1 MPQIINTNIASINA
15 QRNLDTSQKD
25 NQTALQ
31 RLSSGLRINS
41 ARDDAAGMAISTRF
55 TTQVEGLK
63 VGIRNAGDGVSLA
76 QTAEG
81 ALGAMTSSL
90 QRMRELAL
98 QSANAT
104 NSDIDRVAINAEVQ
118 QLKDEID
125 RLAEKTNF
133 NGTKLLDGSFS
144 NVTFQI
150 GANDGESLSFS
161 VAEVSGSTLGVG
173 SDAGLS
179 SFSTSNALAKG
190 DLTING
196 VSIEASRSAADT
208 SSVDNQAASA
218 IAKAAAINTS
228 EEETGVHATVNTNTV
243 PGSNMALATGSAS
256 GTVILNNVSISVSA
270 GGLDLASDRASVV
283 AAINANS
290 EQTGVLAIDSN
301 DDATGV
307 ILEAVD
313 GRNITLSN
321 NLTTPLNPG
330 VTASGAADLTIGVGV
345 DDDLTFSID
354 GAASATYTIPPA
366 VYADADALAAA
377 ISGVLPGATA
387 TNNAGVITIRSD
399 SATGSIGAIT
409 GNAAAGLALT
419 AATPAATTAASSSLM
434 SNLGLASQGTY
445 EGTVTLTSVNGED
458 INITAGSG
466 NIEDTGFVA
475 GTYAARSAIM
485 NSNIQESGSAYQWD
499 QANTFGA
506 TSADFT
512 LTLSTSSVQVVL
524 DSNLSNATTSGLVDE
539 INRQIGLDTDSAG
552 IFEAY
557 VVDEDNSVFGY
568 RALSNEPD
576 QAITVLSNDVNV
588 ATYFGMPQNGLSDD
602 ISATKS
608 PLSAGDLVI
617 NGVQIS
623 AAKASDDTASDD
635 SYNSSLKAASGIAM
649 AAAINKA
656 TEETGV
662 TASVNPTAVSG
673 ALGTIGTAGEGGQL
687 FINGVDIGVFT
698 ASDNQELDKAS
709 ALSQINLFTG
719 QTGVV
724 AEDNGDGLT
733 LVAADGRNIS
743 AAWNTDSN
751 DSGVELSA
759 DHFGIGGAGE
769 VDFDTA
775 NDGVATTI
783 NEYSAANIA
792 TTTYS
797 TVQFT
802 SAGPMTIEAGS
813 NGTQALFNLGFDAGT
828 FGGSD
833 GGQLIKDVDVST
845 VEGALKAIN
854 GIDNALDQIN
864 LERANLGAIQ
874 NRFESTINNQAITAE
889 NFETAN
895 SRIRDADFAAET
907 AELSRTQVLQSAG
920 LSILAQANGQPQQVL
935 QLLQG

>member
-1 MPQIINTNIASINA
+1 MPQIINTNLASINA

-133 NGTKLLDGSFS
+133 NGTRLLDGSFS

-150 GANDGESLSFS
+150 GANEGESLSFS

-173 SDAGLS
+173 RDAGLS
-179 SFSTSNALAKG
+179 SFSTSSALAKG

-196 VSIEASRSAADT
+196 ISIEASRSADDT

-228 EEETGVHATVNTNTV
+228 EEETGVHATANNNTV
-243 PGSNMALATGSAS
+243 PGSNMSSATGA
-256 GTVILNNVSISVSA
+256 GAGVITLNNIEIAVNT

-283 AAINANS
+283 AAINARS
-290 EQTGVLAIDSN
+290 DQTGVMAIDSG

-307 ILEAVD
+307 ILEAED
-313 GRNITLSN
+313 GRNITLSDEYTN
-321 NLTTPLNPG
+321 GLI
-330 VTASGAADLTIGVGV
+330 ASAAPTSLTIAAANNT
-345 DDDLTFSID
+345 LTFAID
-354 GAASATYTIPPA
+354 GAASASYDIGAAAPHA
-366 VYADADALAAA
+366 SVDALVIA
-377 ISGVLPGATA
+377 INTAITGAATA
-387 TNNAGVITIRSD
+387 FNNGGVIEILSD
-399 SATGSIGAIT
+399 STTGSISAIT
-409 GNAAAGLALT
+409 GDGAANLFLDTATTSGADSLT
-419 AATPAATTAASSSLM
+419 AGAL
-434 SNLGLASQGTY
+434 SNLGLAGRGTY
-445 EGTVTLTSVNGED
+445 EGTITLTSSNGED
-458 INITAGSG
+458 INITPGSG
-466 NIEDTGFVA
+466 SIEDTGFIE

-485 NSNIQESGSAYQWD
+485 NSNIQASGSSYQWD
-499 QANTFGA
+499 QTNTFTA
-506 TSADFT
+506 TPATFT
-512 LTLSTSSVQVVL
+512 IATGGDSSVDVNLSTDLTS
-524 DSNLSNATTSGLVDE
+524 ATTSGLVSE
-539 INRQIGLDTDSAG
+539 INADIAADADGNGVL
-552 IFEAY
+552 EAY
-557 VVDEDNSVFGY
+557 VIDEDNFTFGF
-568 RALSNEPD
+568 RVLSNEPD
-576 QAITVLSNDVNV
+576 QAITVTSNDTDVDD
-588 ATYFGMPQNGLSDD
+588 YFSMPQNGLSES
-602 ISATKS
+602 ISATKA

-623 AAKASDDTASDD
+623 AAKATDDTASDD
-635 SYNSSLKAASGIAM
+635 TYNSSLKAASGIAM

-662 TASVNPTAVSG
+662 SATVNPTTVTGTLG
-673 ALGTIGTAGEGGQL
+673 ALGTLGESGQM

-698 ASDNQELDKAS
+698 ASDNQELDKSS

-719 QTGVV
+719 QTGVT
-724 AEDNGDGLT
+724 AEDNGNGIS

-751 DSGVELSA
+751 DSGVALAAS
-759 DHFGIGGAGE
+759 HFGIGGVGE
-769 VDFDTA
+769 ADFDTA
-775 NDGVATTI
+775 NDGATTAV
-783 NEYSAANIA
+783 NEYSAAGIA
-792 TTTYS
+792 KTAYS

-802 SAGPMTIEAGS
+802 SAGPINIEAGS
-813 NGTQALFNLGFDAGT
+813 NGTQALYNIGFDAGT
-828 FGGSD
+828 FGGSE
-833 GGQLIKDVDVST
+833 GGQLVKDIDVST
-845 VEGALKAIN
+845 VEGALKALN

>member
-1 MPQIINTNIASINA
+1 MPQIINTNLASINA

-133 NGTKLLDGSFS
+133 NGTRLLDGSFS

-150 GANDGESLSFS
+150 GANEGESLSFS

-173 SDAGLS
+173 RDAGLS
-179 SFSTSNALAKG
+179 SFSTSSALAKG

-196 VSIEASRSAADT
+196 ISIEASRSADDT

-228 EEETGVHATVNTNTV
+228 EEETGVHATANNNTV
-243 PGSNMALATGSAS
+243 PGSDMASATGTGA
-256 GTVILNNVSISVSA
+256 GVITLNNIEISVNT

-283 AAINANS
+283 AAINAKS
-290 EQTGVLAIDSN
+290 EQTGVMAIDSG

-307 ILEAVD
+307 ILEAED
-313 GRNITLSN
+313 GRNITLSDKYTN
-321 NLTTPLNPG
+321 GLIASAAPTT
-330 VTASGAADLTIGVGV
+330 LTITGTE
-345 DDDLTFSID
+345 DILTFSID
-354 GAASATYTIPPA
+354 GAAAASYDVADG
-366 VYADADALAAA
+366 VYADVDALVVA
-377 ISGVLPGATA
+377 INTAITGAATA
-387 TNNAGVITIRSD
+387 FNNGGVVEILSN
-399 SATGSIGAIT
+399 SSTGSISAIT
-409 GNAAAGLALT
+409 GDGAANLFLDTATSSGADSLT
-419 AATPAATTAASSSLM
+419 AGALG
-434 SNLGLASQGTY
+434 NLGLAGRGTY
-445 EGTVTLTSVNGED
+445 EGTITLTSSNGED
-458 INITAGSG
+458 INITPGSG
-466 NIEDTGFVA
+466 SIEDTGFIE

-485 NSNIQESGSAYQWD
+485 NSNIQASGSSYQWD
-499 QANTFGA
+499 QTNNFTAAPATFTIATGGDSSVDVNLSTDL
-506 TSADFT
+506 TSA
-512 LTLSTSSVQVVL
+512 
-524 DSNLSNATTSGLVDE
+524 TTAGLVSE
-539 INRQIGLDTDSAG
+539 INADIAADADGNGVLQ
-552 IFEAY
+552 AY
-557 VVDEDNSVFGY
+557 VIDEDNFTFGF
-568 RALSNEPD
+568 RVLSNEPD
-576 QAITVLSNDVNV
+576 QAITVTSNDTDVDD
-588 ATYFGMPQNGLSDD
+588 YFGMPQNGLSES
-602 ISATKS
+602 ISATKA

-623 AAKASDDTASDD
+623 AAKATDDTASDD
-635 SYNSSLKAASGIAM
+635 TYNSSLKAASGIAM
-649 AAAINKA
+649 AAAINEA

-662 TASVNPTAVSG
+662 SATVNPTTVTGTLG
-673 ALGTIGTAGEGGQL
+673 ALGTLGESGQM

-698 ASDNQELDKAS
+698 ASDNQELDKSS

-719 QTGVV
+719 QTGVI
-724 AEDNGDGLT
+724 AEDNGNGISLI
-733 LVAADGRNIS
+733 AADGRNIS

-751 DSGVELSA
+751 DSGVALA
-759 DHFGIGGAGE
+759 AAHFGIGGVGE
-769 VDFDTA
+769 ADFDTT
-775 NDGVATTI
+775 NDGATTEV
-783 NEYSAANIA
+783 NEYSAAGIA
-792 TTTYS
+792 KTAYS

-802 SAGPMTIEAGS
+802 SAGPINIEAGS
-813 NGTQALFNLGFDAGT
+813 NGTQALYNIGFDAGT
-828 FGGSD
+828 FGGSE
-833 GGQLIKDVDVST
+833 GGQLVKDIDVSS
-845 VEGALKAIN
+845 VDGALKAIN